1 MSDRHHPIP
10 WWSDHGRATTD
21 WPRSVVEHQSNTS
34 PTSGQIRDDRPPLFF
49 SSTGRSP
56 RPSPLADFLLLVV
69 FPVERG
75 STPREAPGKLF
86 NLLIGIISISAT
98 RSSRSNQ
105 CVVCLSFAFLIHVK
119 AKSNAWFFVDSS
131 SIATA
136 ISPGGWSGL
145 VLGYLGSWRISSS
158 ICYVQNNSRFRLS

>member
-1 MSDRHHPIP
+1 MSDRRTVP
-10 WWSDHGRATTD
+10 WWSGHGRVVAD
-21 WPRSVVEHQSNTS
+21 WPRSVQEHQPNTS
-34 PTSGQIRDDRPPLFF
+34 PTSGQIGDDRPLPFF
-49 SSTGRSP
+49 LHRPKSQAKSPGRFPAASS
-56 RPSPLADFLLLVV
+56 V
-69 FPVERG
+69 PVERE
-75 STPREAPGKLF
+75 STPREASGKSF

-136 ISPGGWSGL
+136 ISPRGWSDL
-145 VLGYLGSWRISSS
+145 LLGHLGSWRISSLV
-158 ICYVQNNSRFRLS
+158 CYVQNNSRFHPS